1 MHSLSILAIEPFTWP
16 EIGSAILCGFIIG
29 SEREFRGKP
38 AGMRTSSLI
47 VLGTY
52 IFVATSLHVAT
63 DFTDP
68 SRIIGQVVTGIGF
81 LGAGVMLSREG
92 IVLGVTSAATIWG
105 LAAIGVCIAAV
116 SVSTA
121 IKLSIVIVLVLVG
134 VDIMEEYLSRFTHGI
149 RKRISRSSQ
158 KQG

>member
-1 MHSLSILAIEPFTWP
+1 MLSSSIFAIEPFSWI
-16 EIGSAILCGFIIG
+16 EIGAAVFCGFIIG
-29 SEREFRGKP
+29 SERQFRGKP
-38 AGMRTSSLI
+38 AGIRTSALI
-47 VLGTY
+47 ILGTY
-52 IFVATSLHVAT
+52 IFVAASLFVAT
-63 DFTDP
+63 DSTDP

-81 LGAGVMLSREG
+81 LGAGV
-92 IVLGVTSAATIWG
+92 TIWG

-134 VDIMEEYLSRFTHGI
+134 VDLFERYFSAFTRGVHKRMSRNTE
-149 RKRISRSSQ
+149 